1 MNTQGRLLIV
11 DDELSVRDSL
21 AKWFHE
27 EGYEVGIA
35 EDANNALTRLA
46 ESRWDAALLDIKM
59 HGIDGIELQRRIHE
73 LKPELIVIMM
83 TGYASVETAVA
94 ALKNGAYDYVT
105 KPYRLRELVAR
116 MRAVLRRA
124 PRGARRGSS
133 RSLARARR
141 ARRTARRRR
150 C

>member
-1 MNTQGRLLIV
+1 MSTQGRLLIV

-46 ESRWDAALLDIKM
+46 EGRWDAALLDIKM

-73 LKPELIVIMM
+73 IDPELIVIMM
-83 TGYASVETAVA
+83 TGYASVETAVRIRPT
-94 ALKNGAYDYVT
+94 LKPAKVT
-105 KPYRLRELVAR
+105 LLPVSIVQACASWVSGLLTMPGE
-116 MRAVLRRA
+116 
-124 PRGARRGSS
+124 
-133 RSLARARR
+133 
-141 ARRTARRRR
+141 
-150 C
+150 